1 MSAREEASRQAKI
14 AQLEKQM
21 KVERNNKK
29 RSILAAEIQ
38 AEIDAGPTP
47 DLVSMSRRRK
57 RVEPMS
63 DEPWIEIFAP
73 K

>member
-1 MSAREEASRQAKI
+1 MSARQEASRQAMI

-29 RSILAAEIQ
+29 RSILAARIQ
-38 AEIDAGPTP
+38 QEIDSGPTP

-57 RVEPMS
+57 RVEPMT